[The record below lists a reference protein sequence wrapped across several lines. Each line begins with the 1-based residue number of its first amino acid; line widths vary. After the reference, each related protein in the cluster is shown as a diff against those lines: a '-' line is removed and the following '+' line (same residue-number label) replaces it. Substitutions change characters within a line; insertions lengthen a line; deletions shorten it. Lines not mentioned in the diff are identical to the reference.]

1 MNNVKQQALLAMA
14 RAYYDRG
21 VCLQYDQRS
30 MDRVLELTPR
40 RRKRLP
46 PEAANSQ
53 EILFLDCSGFASSVY
68 YNTFGYMPPQD
79 LTWHMADR
87 MEGRVY
93 YKTLTGEETEEQK
106 IAIED
111 EIRAI
116 LQPGDM
122 IVYARTTN
130 SGHVFLYLEDGECTD
145 CTCKGR
151 DSYDYNN
158 RKNNIYDRCEIWRR
172 PLEVFF
178 DWADGVPLRKNRI
191 FDPRVNRIA
200 IIRPMD
206 LVGDPLPQA
215 MLRIGAAKDL
225 RCEVTNS
232 APGLQQ
238 AWPGGRVDYRVTVK
252 NLSAEARTAHVT
264 FCPPAGS
271 LLVEG
276 TDTRLNLAGGEE
288 AACTFTV
295 QVEAGNQNLWLE
307 GPRVTVNGLEIYAYR
322 VLLGKEPPAWL
333 AGLCRDV
340 AAAVAKG
347 TDALEA
353 AARAYG
359 AFGIPVDGTPG
370 RWVGTHFFLHDSTK
384 GDCLSRQPQ
393 QPKVD
398 LTVYSGFGGAG
409 VITPEMATQDGMRM
423 TLITRRDLQPGDLIL
438 CSDDGFC
445 EKSYTSFFDG
455 EALHGIFEAGEAP
468 RTLSGEAADAFIDS
482 LFGRFAFVVLRPW
495 QAS

>member
-145 CTCKGR
+145 CTC
-151 DSYDYNN
+151 
-158 RKNNIYDRCEIWRR
+158 
-172 PLEVFF
+172 
-178 DWADGVPLRKNRI
+178 
-191 FDPRVNRIA
+191 
-200 IIRPMD
+200 
-206 LVGDPLPQA
+206 
-215 MLRIGAAKDL
+215 
-225 RCEVTNS
+225 
-232 APGLQQ
+232 
-238 AWPGGRVDYRVTVK
+238 
-252 NLSAEARTAHVT
+252 
-264 FCPPAGS
+264 
-271 LLVEG
+271 
-276 TDTRLNLAGGEE
+276 
-288 AACTFTV
+288 
-295 QVEAGNQNLWLE
+295 
-307 GPRVTVNGLEIYAYR
+307 
-322 VLLGKEPPAWL
+322 
-333 AGLCRDV
+333 
-340 AAAVAKG
+340 
-347 TDALEA
+347 
-353 AARAYG
+353 
-359 AFGIPVDGTPG
+359 
-370 RWVGTHFFLHDSTK
+370 RWV
-384 GDCLSRQPQ
+384 P
-393 QPKVD
+393 
-398 LTVYSGFGGAG
+398 
-409 VITPEMATQDGMRM
+409 
-423 TLITRRDLQPGDLIL
+423 
-438 CSDDGFC
+438 
-445 EKSYTSFFDG
+445 
-455 EALHGIFEAGEAP
+455 
-468 RTLSGEAADAFIDS
+468 
-482 LFGRFAFVVLRPW
+482 
-495 QAS
+495 